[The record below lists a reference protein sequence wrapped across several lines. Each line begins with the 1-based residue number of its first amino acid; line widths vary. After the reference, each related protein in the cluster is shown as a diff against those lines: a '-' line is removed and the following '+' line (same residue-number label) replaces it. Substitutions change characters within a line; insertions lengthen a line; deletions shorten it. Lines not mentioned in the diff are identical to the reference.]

1 MSRLPY
7 HDALQISF
15 PLASVSSVSK
25 TPYKVLISTLL
36 NIFDHSLGSIK
47 WNLENIK
54 DRYLRQI
61 FLFEF
66 GGNNAIEVHVTSGKQ
81 IFP

>member
-1 MSRLPY
+1 M
-7 HDALQISF
+7 
-15 PLASVSSVSK
+15 
-25 TPYKVLISTLL
+25 
-36 NIFDHSLGSIK
+36 
-47 WNLENIK
+47 NLENIK

-66 GGNNAIEVHVTSGKQ
+66 GGNNAIEVHVTNGKQ

>member
-1 MSRLPY
+1 MTLYKSASPWLPS
-7 HDALQISF
+7 ALFLKHLTKFWFQPYWTFSTISA
-15 PLASVSSVSK
+15 L
-25 TPYKVLISTLL
+25 
-36 NIFDHSLGSIK
+36 K
-47 WNLENIK
+47 WNLENTK

-66 GGNNAIEVHVTSGKQ
+66 GGNNAIEVHVTNGKQ